1 MCVLCKFY
9 GQHRFHS
16 YQLLS
21 NVAATYKTTLTKK
34 LSEVEQIENVLS
46 EVAMSQAETV
56 LEIRNKAM
64 EAQDKLEKQ
73 FAGKTIFNIIMNIH
87 EHTQTTNRA
96 QHILLL
102 LISDAKQE
110 LVAALEQK
118 EAVLL
123 CMLDKQVEIREQILL
138 EQRMEV
144 AAARARAL
152 ATKEEG
158 NQQ

>member
-1 MCVLCKFY
+1 
-9 GQHRFHS
+9 
-16 YQLLS
+16 
-21 NVAATYKTTLTKK
+21 
-34 LSEVEQIENVLS
+34 
-46 EVAMSQAETV
+46 
-56 LEIRNKAM
+56 
-64 EAQDKLEKQ
+64 
-73 FAGKTIFNIIMNIH
+73 MNIY

>member
-56 LEIRNKAM
+56 LEIKNKAM

-73 FAGKTIFNIIMNIH
+73 FAGKTKNIH
-87 EHTQTTNRA
+87 EHTQITNMA